1 MVHAT
6 RNDMSRFPIKKLF
19 LKRTV
24 ITTSIEVDA
33 SLEMELSIRAPVL
46 LMAQDKQTKT
56 SNNKGNFMKNVKGGI
71 AALLEQLVQIT
82 SERVAN

>member
-1 MVHAT
+1 M
-6 RNDMSRFPIKKLF
+6 
-19 LKRTV
+19 
-24 ITTSIEVDA
+24 
-33 SLEMELSIRAPVL
+33 RAPVL

-82 SERVAN
+82 SERVAD